1 LINLLAQKNIT
12 NLPCPVCQT
21 AIPLTDTDY
30 SPLSARL
37 GMIAKMDKSAD
48 DNREIETTASIIQGK
63 RQTEDFDVFLC
74 YNSEDKFVIKDLG
87 NRLKEKGILPW
98 LDEWELRPGL
108 PWQPL
113 LENQIEKIKT
123 AAVFVGKTGIGPW
136 QRQELM
142 AFLNEFVQRG
152 CPVIPVVLSDA
163 PQKPDLPPFL
173 RNMTWVDFRVSEPE
187 PFNRLVWGIT
197 GKREDL

>member
-1 LINLLAQKNIT
+1 
-12 NLPCPVCQT
+12 
-21 AIPLTDTDY
+21 
-30 SPLSARL
+30 
-37 GMIAKMDKSAD
+37 MDKSAD